1 MGGGNPV
8 FCGILL
14 PILVLLNSSHLN
26 LLVRD
31 FERTENVF
39 SGVKG

>member
-1 MGGGNPV
+1 MGGGTV

-14 PILVLLNSSHLN
+14 SILVLLKSLHLN

-31 FERTENVF
+31 FGRTENVF
-39 SGVKG
+39 FGAKH